1 MTTLETP
8 PSTNRHNSFIDRYL
22 KNIEGSNDTPSFP
35 SSPLKPVSPSKLN
48 LNSFERLS
56 PSSAQK
62 KGTSSPIKTPS
73 SLKLQRSPLGFSS
86 SKENSKNGPF
96 TGSPLRNTNNG
107 SINIDVS
114 PDKKLGVTELAD
126 SEKRYYEFLCRVAEV
141 KQWIEELIGETLPPE
156 VDLCVG
162 DGLRNGVYLARVTQV
177 INPALAPTI
186 VPAGNKVQFKHT
198 QNVNAFFALLDEVGV
213 PESFRFE
220 LADLYNKKN
229 LPQVFETLHMLI
241 SLLNK
246 KWPGR
251 TPELKELSGKVKFT
265 KEDIW
270 SCRRSWPKIRDFKP
284 SAKSSPFPLHSPR
297 GTPSP
302 SHNLI
307 SDFQPS
313 KNLDRSPFST
323 PTKRGPPRFSDTAT
337 SSSTTADL
345 KTLKPPVLITSPNLH
360 FDPTELSS
368 KYTPDPI
375 VKNLSESEDPTSSP
389 SKRLTFSPTFRTRTP
404 ATSNRDDYS
413 PLKAMSLS
421 YYSPSI
427 SHYLAY
433 DSDYYLKRSQIRTRT
448 LQFYDT
454 FSYTTPSPSKVNKL
468 EAPEFVE
475 TLNRIQSYCK
485 AVNLRFN
492 LHMTNRLLDLFKK
505 DIVGFQSSWRGSQIR
520 KKFHLERVLGGID
533 SNDEISDLNNGN
545 VPKILVSF
553 QALVKALSIRNAL
566 DMKRS
571 KFLRY
576 EAEICSLQ
584 AYLSG
589 HLVRGRTKRQ
599 AADICAVNMPLMK
612 LQSYIRGKIIRNR
625 STFSMASF
633 NVERFQA
640 LVRGLNV
647 RSRCNLISN
656 KVLED
661 KLLINLQALMRA
673 KLVFHQFRQLMSKA
687 QSQQNS
693 IINFSSRLHGHKVR
707 RKLFILQSLP
717 NGTTQSISCFQGIV
731 KGVLVRYSLDI
742 LDEFVEYNRIHI
754 LQGHIRGGR
763 IRTDLYNRSVKFR
776 NNVKAIIK
784 IQSWVRMYLQR
795 SAYLE
800 LLQCP
805 NPSLWA
811 VRKFTFLLN
820 DSGVIEN
827 IQDQLEIAQ
836 TSLDS
841 QNMKKELLQGK
852 VRRQL
857 DTFGV
862 LKKFK
867 LDKDPVG
874 RVLKDNYKIPQSRYP
889 MLEKFFYLLQVSPI
903 YWETLYLKNPEFTQK
918 NFYLSFTA
926 LNKRMRQR
934 EKVYYT
940 RLLSDMISL
949 TMAKSESI
957 QEFLDS
963 WSQTWE
969 KQLRLFLQRE
979 YATLFALFLP
989 VLEYLNNPA
998 VDFESDPYEIYRKL
1012 YGAKP
1017 PSGMS
1022 PIDDQNTKD
1031 KFIENLRSLWH
1042 CVELVAEILTTKFE
1056 SIPTEI
1062 KFLCTKIFGYAADK
1076 NADELHSMRAVS
1088 KVLVGA
1094 FVGEY
1099 LSNRSYYNFK
1109 DSTAMYTS
1117 SKVTILLRALC
1128 IVFEMQRFKGYY
1140 DPLNQY
1146 CEEIGPHIKDL
1157 LYSFLVGSEYDQ
1169 MGDRMI
1175 YTDIVTPAPT
1185 LEILTDKARE
1195 IVDTFCNYLEY
1206 FPENNV
1212 IHDLLNKKNR
1222 NITYPTSARVLLE
1235 LDPSVYRFLAVND
1248 KMRKLYD
1255 QTKRAFVYMT
1265 QIEEVDSNL
1274 YDLAVSTVLPND
1286 EPCFAELLNAY
1297 PEVKDDPIIRSLDSL
1312 TYFSLKNATL
1322 KRIYE
1327 LENAGLLNPMENK
1340 LQNVLNDIANSI
1352 KNPNYAV
1359 NYLTQELEVT
1369 ERTVEQLKT
1378 MNQQLETKL
1387 SSLKKRI
1394 SDAISGCQDSRNF
1407 TPVHRSAFDNLRSAY
1422 RRSQSRD
1429 SPDPQGLKF
1438 KWTTR
1443 QLYEKGVL
1451 LSISGERLGEPT
1463 VKVFGSS
1470 GPKFPEIIFKISTSN
1485 GSTFTIQ
1492 LVDRRKGPER
1502 KHADM
1507 VDTFDF
1513 TDLVTSQVDPRVKT
1527 WDVLQKKVTL
1537 NTENLL
1543 TLIVDTFFS

>member
-1 MTTLETP
+1 MTTLESS
-8 PSTNRHNSFIDRYL
+8 PSANKHNSFIDRYL
-22 KNIEGSNDTPSFP
+22 KNVEGSNDNLTFP

-56 PSSAQK
+56 PNSPQK
-62 KGTSSPIKTPS
+62 RGLSSPITTPS
-73 SLKLQRSPLGFSS
+73 SLKLQKSPLAFSS
-86 SKENSKNGPF
+86 SKENIKNGPF
-96 TGSPLRNTNNG
+96 TSSPLRKTNNSV
-107 SINIDVS
+107 SINIDIS

-141 KQWIEELIGETLPPE
+141 KQWIEELIGETLPSE

-177 INPALAPTI
+177 INPALVPTI
-186 VPAGNKVQFKHT
+186 VPAGNRVQFKHT
-198 QNVNAFFALLDEVGV
+198 QNINAFFTLLDDVGV

-229 LPQVFETLHMLI
+229 LPQVFETLHILI

-251 TPELKELSGKVKFT
+251 TPELKELSGKVKFS

-284 SAKSSPFPLHSPR
+284 FTKSSPLPLHSPR

-302 SHNLI
+302 SHNL
-307 SDFQPS
+307 SPDFQPS
-313 KNLDRSPFST
+313 NNLYKSPFTT
-323 PTKRGPPRFSDTAT
+323 PTRRGPLRFSDTAQPT
-337 SSSTTADL
+337 STTTDIQA
-345 KTLKPPVLITSPNLH
+345 LKPPVLIASPNLR
-360 FDPTELSS
+360 FDSIELSS
-368 KYTPDPI
+368 KYTPDPA
-375 VKNLSESEDPTSSP
+375 VKNFSESEDPISS
-389 SKRLTFSPTFRTRTP
+389 SKRLTFTPTFRTRTP
-404 ATSNRDDYS
+404 ATSNQNDYS
-413 PLKAMSLS
+413 PLKSMSLS
-421 YYSPSI
+421 YYSPNI

-468 EAPEFVE
+468 EDPEFVE
-475 TLNRIQSYCK
+475 MVNRIQSYCRS
-485 AVNLRFN
+485 VNLRFN

-505 DIVGFQSSWRGSQIR
+505 DIVGFQSNWRGSQIR
-520 KKFHLERVLGGID
+520 KRFHLERTLGVVNSPNENSGLD
-533 SNDEISDLNNGN
+533 NDVFKCFLR
-545 VPKILVSF
+545 F
-553 QALVKALSIRNAL
+553 QALVKALSIRNSL
-566 DMKRS
+566 DMKRL
-571 KFLRY
+571 KFLRH
-576 EAEICSLQ
+576 EGVICSLQ

-589 HLVRGRTKRQ
+589 YLVRCKTKRQ
-599 AADICAVNMPLMK
+599 VADICALNVPLMK
-612 LQSYIRGKIIRNR
+612 LQSHIRGRIVRNR
-625 STFSMASF
+625 STFSMASL
-633 NVERFQA
+633 NVERIQA
-640 LVRGLNV
+640 LIRGLNV
-647 RSRCNLISN
+647 RSQCKSIST
-656 KVLED
+656 KVLEGR
-661 KLLINLQALMRA
+661 LLIKLQALMKA
-673 KLVFHQFRQLMSKA
+673 KLVLHQFRQLMFRA
-687 QSQQNS
+687 QEQQNS

-754 LQGHIRGGR
+754 LQAHIRGGR

-776 NNVKAIIK
+776 NNVKAIIR

-820 DSGVIEN
+820 DSGIIED
-827 IQDQLEIAQ
+827 IQDKLEIAQ

-841 QNMKKELLQGK
+841 QNMKKEILQGK

-857 DTFGV
+857 DTFAV
-862 LKKFK
+862 LKKLK
-867 LDKDPVG
+867 LDRDPVD

-889 MLEKFFYLLQVSPI
+889 MLEKFFYLLQVSPL
-903 YWETLYLKNPEFTQK
+903 YWETMYLKNPEFTQK

-934 EKVYYT
+934 EKVYYV

-949 TMAKSESI
+949 TMAKSGSI

-989 VLEYLNNPA
+989 VLEYLNNPT

-1017 PSGMS
+1017 PSDMS

-1042 CVELVAEILTTKFE
+1042 CVELVAEVLTTKFG

-1076 NADELHSMRAVS
+1076 NADEFHSMRAVS

-1117 SKVTILLRALC
+1117 SKVTILQRALC

-1146 CEEIGPHIKDL
+1146 CEEIGPHIRDL

-1195 IVDTFCNYLEY
+1195 IVDTFCSYLEY

-1212 IHDLLNKKNR
+1212 IHELLNRKNR

-1286 EPCFAELLNAY
+1286 EPCFAELLTTY
-1297 PEVKDDPIIRSLDSL
+1297 PEVKDDPMIRSLDSL

-1327 LENAGLLNPMENK
+1327 LENAGLLNPMENR

-1369 ERTVEQLKT
+1369 ERTVEKLT
-1378 MNQQLETKL
+1378 SMNQQLEAKL

-1394 SDAISGCQDSRNF
+1394 SDTISGCQGSRNF

-1429 SPDPQGLKF
+1429 SPDSQGLKF

-1470 GPKFPEIIFKISTSN
+1470 GPKFPEVIFKISTSD

-1513 TDLVTSQVDPRVKT
+1513 TDLVTSQVDPKVKT

-1543 TLIVDTFFS
+1543 TLIVNTFFS